1 MKHYQRILVPVD
13 FSEMSEVVL
22 EQAKTTAANYQA
34 QLYLL
39 HVVPF
44 ISPSLGAFADG
55 SSLIL
60 QEDIEQELI
69 ENAQNQMQALCKKW
83 AIPPDAVSV
92 QVGMNTTDTIL
103 EVADAENINLIIIG
117 HSGNKGFFGLL
128 GSTATAVVKS
138 AKCDVLVVRR

>member
-13 FSEMSEVVL
+13 FSAMSEVVV

-34 QLYLL
+34 QLWLL

-44 ISPSLGAFADG
+44 ISPSLGAFGDG

-60 QEDIEQELI
+60 QEDIEQDLVET
-69 ENAQNQMQALCKKW
+69 AQKQMQDLCSKW
-83 AIPPDAVSV
+83 EISADAVRV
-92 QVGMNTTDTIL
+92 QVGMSTTETIL
-103 EVADAENINLIIIG
+103 EVAEAENINLIVLG
-117 HSGNKGFFGLL
+117 HSGKKGFFGLL

>member
-69 ENAQNQMQALCKKW
+69 ENAQNQMQGLCKKC

-103 EVADAENINLIIIG
+103 EVADAENINLSIIG

-128 GSTATAVVKS
+128 GSTTTAVVKS

>member
-13 FSEMSEVVL
+13 FSEMSDVVV

-34 QLYLL
+34 RLYLL

-44 ISPSLGAFADG
+44 ISPGIGAFGDG

-60 QEDIEQELI
+60 QEDIEQDLV
-69 ENAQNQMQALCKKW
+69 NAAQTQMQTLCSKW
-83 AIPPDAVSV
+83 AIPTDAIIVN
-92 QVGMNTTDTIL
+92 VGMSTTETIL
-103 EVADAENINLIIIG
+103 EIADAENINLIVLG
-117 HSGNKGFFGLL
+117 HSGNKGLFGLL

>member
-69 ENAQNQMQALCKKW
+69 ENAQNQMQGLCKKW

-128 GSTATAVVKS
+128 GSTTTAVVKS

>member
-13 FSEMSEVVL
+13 FSAMSEVVV

-34 QLYLL
+34 QLLL
-39 HVVPF
+39 MHVVPF
-44 ISPSLGAFADG
+44 ISPGLGAFGDG

-60 QEDIEQELI
+60 QEDIEQDLVET
-69 ENAQNQMQALCKKW
+69 AQKQMQDLCSKW
-83 AIPPDAVSV
+83 KMPADAVRV
-92 QVGMNTTDTIL
+92 QVGMSTTETIL
-103 EVADAENINLIIIG
+103 EVAEAENINLIVLG